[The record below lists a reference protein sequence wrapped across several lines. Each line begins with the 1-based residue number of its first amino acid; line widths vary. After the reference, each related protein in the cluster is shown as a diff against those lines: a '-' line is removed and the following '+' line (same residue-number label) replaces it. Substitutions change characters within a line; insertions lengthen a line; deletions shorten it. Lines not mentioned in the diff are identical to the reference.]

1 MSTPATTAAPAGAK
15 IFSFGKPETV
25 SNRRQLLDHGTAYW
39 NGNWYD
45 PVCNLKLLADLLHL
59 TPYHESAIDAWVNIV
74 SGTLLPSKTKING
87 KRVLKKKT
95 MVKAMK
101 DYRTFGNAYL
111 YLRRSRD
118 GRVVD
123 VEHLPALY
131 MRRGKRE
138 NQFVYLHQESPSYVL
153 EDPNFTY
160 YDRDVVHL
168 KRYDVRQEIYGV
180 PGYLGALDAAYLN
193 REATLLKRQFF
204 VNGAHLGFVFVLSS
218 ADILDEDVTE
228 IEEALK
234 DAKGDFGNL
243 FVHLPGEKEGAV
255 KIIPIGDIASKDD
268 FWNVKMASRED
279 VLGQHRVPLILMSIM
294 PTAAGGLGKPQ
305 DAALVFARN
314 EVEPFHDEL
323 DELNELAGMILLNFQ
338 PYSLG
343 SSTNG
348 GGVDAGAGAGES
360 GTT

>member
-1 MSTPATTAAPAGAK
+1 MSNPATTPAPAGAK

-25 SNRRQLLDHGTAYW
+25 SNRRQLLDHGNVYY
-39 NGNWYD
+39 NGRWWD
-45 PVCNLKLLADLLHL
+45 PVCNLTLLAGLLHL
-59 TPYHESAIDAWVNIV
+59 TPYHESAIDAWCNIV
-74 SGTLLPSKTKING
+74 SGTLIPSKTKVNG
-87 KRVLKKKT
+87 KRILKKKT

-101 DYRTFGNAYL
+101 DFRTLGNAYL

-118 GRVVD
+118 GRVVE

-131 MRRGKRE
+131 MRRGKAE
-138 NQFVYLHQESPSYVL
+138 TEFYYLHQESPSYML
-153 EDPNFTY
+153 EQPNWTH

-168 KRYDVRQEIYGV
+168 KRYDLRQEIYGV

-268 FWNVKMASRED
+268 FWNVKNASRED
-279 VLGQHRVPLILMSIM
+279 VLAQHRVPLILMSIM
-294 PTAAGGLGKPQ
+294 PQATGGLGKPQ

-314 EVEPFHDEL
+314 EVEPFHEEL
-323 DELNELAGMILLNFQ
+323 DELNDAAGIELLTFQ

-343 SSTNG
+343 SGSGSATGTADST
-348 GGVDAGAGAGES
+348 
-360 GTT
+360 T